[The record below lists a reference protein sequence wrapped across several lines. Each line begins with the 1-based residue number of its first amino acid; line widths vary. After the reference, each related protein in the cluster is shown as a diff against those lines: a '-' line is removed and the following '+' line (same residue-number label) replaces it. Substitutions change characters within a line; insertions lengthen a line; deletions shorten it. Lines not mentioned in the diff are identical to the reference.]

1 MNHEIFALLLQ
12 LDNSELKSL
21 LSEKEDVRRIT
32 EILEHIFNS
41 EKLSYYEEIIDNIQA
56 DSVFDSEFSPKV

>member
-21 LSEKEDVRRIT
+21 LSKKEDVRRIT